1 MVGRTLWKGSCHSK
15 MGRMLQYLFACLA
28 VGIAFTLACLAP
40 AAAMAE
46 SISDVTGIELGMGYT
61 VYTRATIDQTNI
73 KQEALAAIKKW
84 RQDALADARI
94 KFIYNGTNYT
104 IPEYLKANGMSVE
117 EYLNPSWSNTMERI
131 AIQRVI
137 KWSDTRPVNRR
148 PNRELWYRAGLNGIN
163 TNGEVFAQ
171 GASDIGAAI
180 DYFGSC
186 KPAFI
191 DGQST
196 GDVTEEYIYYV
207 WLVDPGVRCYGLAY
221 CNCIACGERLYLPE
235 KNASTDQFELP
246 PISWTWK

>member
-1 MVGRTLWKGSCHSK
+1 MGCIPTQGS
-15 MGRMLQYLFACLA
+15 RPTVRALQ
-28 VGIAFTLACLAP
+28 
-40 AAAMAE
+40 
-46 SISDVTGIELGMGYT
+46 
-61 VYTRATIDQTNI
+61 
-73 KQEALAAIKKW
+73 
-84 RQDALADARI
+84 I

-137 KWSDTRPVNRR
+137 EWSDTRPVNRR
-148 PNRELWYRAGLNGIN
+148 PNGELWYRAGLNGIN
-163 TNGEVFAQ
+163 TNREVFAQ

-196 GDVTEEYIYYV
+196 GDVTEEYIV
-207 WLVDPGVRCYGLAY
+207 SAGRFWPRTAGL
-221 CNCIACGERLYLPE
+221 I
-235 KNASTDQFELP
+235 
-246 PISWTWK
+246 